1 VAAGAAAKKIVVA
14 TAAGCKTLAA
24 AAAAYP
30 AQYPS
35 AAAVKSTAGS
45 LNPSD
50 CPN

>member
-1 VAAGAAAKKIVVA
+1 MAAGAAAKIVVA
-14 TAAGCKTLAA
+14 AAAGCKTLAV

-50 CPN
+50 CPD